1 MNTERLEERMED
13 KYERRGIKS
22 DKGHLWT
29 GAALLIIGGL
39 FLAREAGI
47 LFPRWFFTWPMI
59 LVGIGLFTG
68 IRHRFN
74 NPAPFILLIIGG
86 IFLADEISPDFTLK
100 QYVWPL
106 LLITLGLFFIFRPR
120 SRRHRSQMDNEP
132 QPRTTEDNTRWEQ
145 AMVDQRDVLDVTA
158 IFGGVKKNIL
168 TKNFKGGEIVC
179 VMGGAEINLTQADF
193 QGKVII
199 DSFNMFGGTK
209 IIVPPDWDVQSQ
221 VVAIF
226 GGVDDKRP
234 PSAHVDHSKIL
245 YLDGTCIFGGVE
257 IRSF

>member
-1 MNTERLEERMED
+1 
-13 KYERRGIKS
+13 
-22 DKGHLWT
+22 
-29 GAALLIIGGL
+29 
-39 FLAREAGI
+39 
-47 LFPRWFFTWPMI
+47 
-59 LVGIGLFTG
+59 
-68 IRHRFN
+68 
-74 NPAPFILLIIGG
+74 
-86 IFLADEISPDFTLK
+86 
-100 QYVWPL
+100 
-106 LLITLGLFFIFRPR
+106 
-120 SRRHRSQMDNEP
+120 
-132 QPRTTEDNTRWEQ
+132 
-145 AMVDQRDVLDVTA
+145 MVDQRDVLDVTA

>member
-74 NPAPFILLIIGG
+74 NPVPFILLIIGG

-100 QYVWPL
+100 QYVGGGRTFIINSTKDGNHLALHIPVGRYND
-106 LLITLGLFFIFRPR
+106 LGASKHIEAVN
-120 SRRHRSQMDNEP
+120 HH
-132 QPRTTEDNTRWEQ
+132 
-145 AMVDQRDVLDVTA
+145 AALDV
-158 IFGGVKKNIL
+158 GL
-168 TKNFKGGEIVC
+168 R
-179 VMGGAEINLTQADF
+179 Q
-193 QGKVII
+193 
-199 DSFNMFGGTK
+199 
-209 IIVPPDWDVQSQ
+209 VQFSATENSYH
-221 VVAIF
+221 VA
-226 GGVDDKRP
+226 
-234 PSAHVDHSKIL
+234 A
-245 YLDGTCIFGGVE
+245 
-257 IRSF
+257 